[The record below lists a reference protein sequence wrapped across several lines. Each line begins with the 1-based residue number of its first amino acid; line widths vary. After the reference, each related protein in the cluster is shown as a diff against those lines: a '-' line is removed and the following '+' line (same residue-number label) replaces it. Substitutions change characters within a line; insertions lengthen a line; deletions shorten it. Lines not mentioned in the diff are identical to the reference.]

1 MRHRVPLF
9 LMTAAF
15 LLTTI
20 IILSLWAQGYAL
32 DRQSGRLEKTG
43 MILIK
48 SQPDGAKI
56 FVDGKLTSATN
67 ATLATLK
74 PGRHQVHLEKEG
86 YVPWRKNIPVQIALV
101 TEINAV
107 LVPLTPK
114 LLPLTTN
121 GAHAPALTH
130 DGQRLVF
137 FSPQSPTP
145 GLWLLNLNE
154 RNLFNLARPLP
165 KLLLADTFSA
175 GYSRGAVLAWSPDDS
190 EILLTMNKQG
200 YYLLDTTILPVR
212 ETTATASATPT
223 RKTWQENEE
232 KIRRLLMGK
241 AKLPEVISEIALQEK
256 TLFSPNGQRF
266 LYQKISGQKNEYHVY
281 DLSDPLPVGG
291 RSDYL
296 ALTTE
301 LKDDLKVSWYSDNR
315 HLLLFSCQQ
324 RLNKSSHESE
334 KEGICSEGTI
344 EIIEIDGLN
353 RTQIYRGVVAA
364 EDVFPSPNGGELII
378 LTSFNPE
385 AESNLYAISLR

>member
-1 MRHRVPLF
+1 MRNRVPLF

-43 MILIK
+43 MILVK

-74 PGRHQVHLEKEG
+74 PNRHQVRLEKEG
-86 YVPWRKNIPVQIALV
+86 YTEWRKEILVQADLV

-107 LVPLTPK
+107 LIPLTPK
-114 LLPLTTN
+114 LLPLTLN
-121 GAHAPALTH
+121 GVHAPALAH
-130 DGQRLVF
+130 DGQRLAF
-137 FSPQSPTP
+137 FSPQNTTP
-145 GLWLLNLNE
+145 GLWFLNLSE

-165 KLLLADTFSA
+165 KMLLADTPNN
-175 GYSRGAVLAWSPDDS
+175 GYSRGTAVAWSPDDS

-200 YYLLDTTILPVR
+200 YYLLETTTLPVR
-212 ETTATASATPT
+212 ETTATASALPILG
-223 RKTWQENEE
+223 RWQENEE
-232 KIRRLLMGK
+232 KNRLTTTEK
-241 AKLPEVISEIALQEK
+241 AGLPETIKEAVRQET

-266 LYQKISGQKNEYHVY
+266 LYQKSNGQKKEYRVY

-291 RSDYL
+291 QPDYL
-296 ALTTE
+296 TLTTA
-301 LKDDLKVSWYSDNR
+301 LKDDLKVFWYSDSR

-324 RLNKSSHESE
+324 TVNKNSGGNGKVSR
-334 KEGICSEGTI
+334 CREGTV
-344 EIIEIDGLN
+344 ELTDIDGTN
-353 RTQIYRGVVAA
+353 RTQIYRGVVA
-364 EDVFPSPNGGELII
+364 DDNVFPSPDGSAIII
-378 LTSFNPE
+378 LTSFNQE
-385 AESNLYAISLR
+385 AEPNLYAISLR